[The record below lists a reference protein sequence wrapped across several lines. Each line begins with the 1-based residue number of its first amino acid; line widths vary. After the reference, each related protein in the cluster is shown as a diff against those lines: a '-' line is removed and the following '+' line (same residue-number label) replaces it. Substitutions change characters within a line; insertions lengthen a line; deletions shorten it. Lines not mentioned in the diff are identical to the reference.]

1 MTLWGKK
8 HKRIP
13 EEWRDRYLKH
23 RNPEEMRRDLVEAFD
38 RIEAMKLKLWIL
50 GGALLGEGA
59 VIGWLATGLLNC
71 VQVVHNVASLLR

>member
-13 EEWRDRYLKH
+13 EEWRELYLKQ
-23 RNPEEMRRDLVEAFD
+23 RSADEVRRDLVIAFD
-38 RIEAMKLKLWIL
+38 RMEAMKLKLWIL

-71 VQVVHNVASLLR
+71 LQASHNVVSWLR